1 LNGTPVQTEISV
13 PKFNIHPERMGLIMR
28 QDLYINLF
36 RKALLIRRVEERI
49 IKLYPRDKIQ
59 SPVHLSIG
67 QEAVAVGVCHALKAE
82 DWIFGT
88 YRSHALYLAK
98 GGDLNLMF
106 AELFGKVTGVS
117 GGKAGSM
124 HLSSPT
130 VGMMGSSAIVASSI
144 PHAVGAAFAAKHKK
158 TNQLNVAF
166 FGDGALEEGV
176 AHESLNFAS
185 LHQLPIIFVCE
196 DNGFAAHSLVQA
208 RQSFDRMA
216 LLSAYNIPTICVNE
230 GWDFE
235 KIYDA
240 MYDLIKA
247 ARQGDGPKYLEIKT
261 MRACEHVG
269 PGEDFDAGYRSREDF
284 ERWIVDDP
292 LVCDIKTLSKVEGEV
307 MDAIDSAVT
316 FAEESSWPG
325 PTQLLTDVV

>member
-1 LNGTPVQTEISV
+1 MTS
-13 PKFNIHPERMGLIMR
+13 
-28 QDLYINLF
+28 QDLYTNLF
-36 RKALLIRRVEERI
+36 RQALLIRRAEERI
-49 IKLYPRDKIQ
+49 IELYPSDKIQ
-59 SPVHLSIG
+59 SPIHLSIG
-67 QEAVAVGVCHALKAE
+67 QEAVAVGVCHALKLE

-98 GGDLNLMF
+98 GGNLNLMF

-124 HLSSPT
+124 HLSSPS
-130 VGMMGSSAIVASSI
+130 VGMMGSSAVVASSI

-158 TNQLNVAF
+158 TNQVNVAC

-176 AHESLNFAS
+176 AHESFNFAS

-196 DNGFAAHSLVQA
+196 DNGFAAHSSVQA

-216 LLSAYNIPTICVNE
+216 LLDTYNIPTRRINE

-235 KIYDA
+235 KIYKA
-240 MYDLIKA
+240 MSDLVKVV
-247 ARQGDGPKYLEIKT
+247 RQGSGPKYLEVKT
-261 MRACEHVG
+261 MRAREHVG

-284 ERWIVDDP
+284 ERWSIHDP
-292 LVCDIKTLSKVEGEV
+292 LICDIDTLSKVEGEI
-307 MDAIDSAVT
+307 MDAIDSAIA

-325 PTQLLTDVV
+325 PAQLLTDVI